1 MKNEQI
7 NDFLREAY
15 AVFKKYSNRR
25 PVKDEKDEA
34 EMFDAFSEVTEKH
47 GIYDRNGD
55 AKNAWIYDFVYK
67 GLMRELMKKEAD
79 D

>member
-7 NDFLREAY
+7 NNFLREAY
-15 AVFKKYSNRR
+15 SVFKKYSSSR

-34 EMFDAFSEVTEKH
+34 EMFDAFSEVTARY
-47 GIYDRNGD
+47 GIYDQNGD